1 MLLKANWLGTEVFL
15 KRSVVQVQV
24 TYTHNIKTGLC
35 EVGSSRGPIEVN
47 TTDTE
52 NEEYRVTNPRF
63 MPQVGLLGFKTL

>member
-15 KRSVVQVQV
+15 KHSVVQVQV

-47 TTDTE
+47 TTDTDRE
-52 NEEYRVTNPRF
+52 RGIQSHQPEVYATGR
-63 MPQVGLLGFKTL
+63 TLRI